1 MVHIRKLSEMLQIMK
16 LEQTCADLRNDLDS
30 MTNRY
35 EKLVLNINNNFF
47 VQLFGLRPKLSL
59 SNV

>member
-1 MVHIRKLSEMLQIMK
+1 MFQIMK

-35 EKLVLNINNNFF
+35 EKLVLNMYNNFF
-47 VQLFGLRPKLSL
+47 AILALTKMADISEPLSL
-59 SNV
+59 